1 MHFGPAAPA
10 VAGAVRPHSCSV
22 LFQLS
27 SKTSTLAG
35 NTSAQK
41 WSYTV
46 SYGIVLR
53 YDMPQV
59 GTSGATVPI
68 KVELVDWNGVNLSSS
83 NITCRPVVAVVNFDN
98 WAIVRSEVARRR
110 QPDVHVRGYAE
121 ARIPVHPEDDRIPGR

>member
-1 MHFGPAAPA
+1 MQLR
-10 VAGAVRPHSCSV
+10 VRPHRPSQARFRTAQVGTFSV
-22 LFQLS
+22 EL
-27 SKTSTLAG
+27 KTSDLAG
-35 NTSAQK
+35 NTAAQTC
-41 WSYTV
+41 SYTV

-53 YDMPQV
+53 YDTAQV

-83 NITCRPVVAVVNFDN
+83 NITVTAVAVANFDN